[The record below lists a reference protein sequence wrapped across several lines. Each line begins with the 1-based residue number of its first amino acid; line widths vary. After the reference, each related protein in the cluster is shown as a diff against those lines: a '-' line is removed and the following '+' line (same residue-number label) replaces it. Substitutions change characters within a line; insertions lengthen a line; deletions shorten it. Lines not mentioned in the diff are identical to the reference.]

1 MLRDTAARA
10 LSILGHPA
18 LLMPAAIVGTTLS
31 GGAPAA
37 TVAVAA
43 GASLAVAGAV
53 LAYSFLRVRSGAW
66 AHPDASR
73 PDERLQLN
81 LFLLATLLVV
91 SVLSYSQSRPQAVT
105 LGALLCAGIIATAL
119 LLRKRLKVSLH
130 VAFAMFAAA
139 LWWPNPVFAL
149 QLALA
154 GGLAWSR
161 LALRRHTQAEVVI
174 GAIVGAVAGLGFL
187 VYGRTS

>member
-43 GASLAVAGAV
+43 GASLAVAAAV

-73 PDERLQLN
+73 PAERLQLN

-91 SVLSYSQSRPQAVT
+91 SVLSYALSRPPAVT
-105 LGALLCAGIIATAL
+105 AGTLLCAGIIAAAL
-119 LLRKRLKVSLH
+119 LLRGRLKVSLH

-139 LWWPNPVFAL
+139 LWWPSPVFAL

-161 LALRRHTQAEVVI
+161 LALRRHTAAEVVV
-174 GAIVGAVAGLGFL
+174 GAIVGAVAGLAFL
-187 VYGRTS
+187 FVVRVI

>member
-10 LSILGHPA
+10 LPILGHPA

-31 GGAPAA
+31 GGAPVA

-43 GASLAVAGAV
+43 GASLAVAAAV

-73 PDERLQLN
+73 PEERLQLN
-81 LFLLATLLVV
+81 LFLLGTLLAV
-91 SVLSYSQSRPQAVT
+91 SVLSYSLSRPKAVT
-105 LGALLCAGIIATAL
+105 LGALLCAGIIAVAL

-161 LALRRHTQAEVVI
+161 LALRRHTPAEVVI
-174 GAIVGAVAGLGFL
+174 GAIVGTVAALGFL
-187 VYGRTS
+187 IYGRAT

>member
-1 MLRDTAARA
+1 MLRDTIARA

-18 LLMPAAIVGTTLS
+18 LLMPAAIVGTSLS
-31 GGAPAA
+31 ADAPAA
-37 TVAVAA
+37 TVALAA
-43 GASLAVAGAV
+43 GASLAVAGVV

-73 PDERLQLN
+73 PAERLQLN
-81 LFLLATLLVV
+81 LFLLGTLLAVG
-91 SVLSYSQSRPQAVT
+91 VLSYALSRPPAVT
-105 LGALLCAGIIATAL
+105 AGALLCAGIVAAAL
-119 LLRKRLKVSLH
+119 LLRGRLKVSLH

-139 LWWPNPVFAL
+139 LWWPSPVFAL

-161 LALRRHTQAEVVI
+161 LALGRHTPAEVVL
-174 GAIVGAVAGLGFL
+174 GAIVGTVAGLAFL
-187 VYGRTS
+187 QFVGVI